1 MVASHTS
8 VSDSNHSIPTK
19 STSTFSPREYTPLP
33 TEQTI
38 SSLPPAS
45 KDDILAEIRSQ
56 ISSKTTPLLIALDDD
71 PTGTQTCHD
80 IAVLTVWDH
89 ATLCKELSSA
99 KGGFFILTNSR
110 ALPGPEAKSLIT
122 EITRNLA
129 KAAQETGKTF
139 QIVLRGDSTLRG
151 HFPEEPDAVEEVLGK
166 SDAWVL
172 APFFFQGGRYT
183 VNDVH
188 YVSEKGTMTPASQ
201 TPFAKDAT
209 FGYKS
214 SNLRDYVLEKA
225 GSHFTEKD
233 IFSITLN
240 DIRVGGAAKVTGRL
254 LEIPRG
260 SVVIVNAAAESDMAI
275 FSLGA
280 IGAEQKGKKYL
291 YRTGAAFVSSRLGI
305 EGKAPMSAQEL
316 ELDYHSGSNSRT
328 GGFIIAG
335 SYVPKTTAQ
344 LASLRSRRG
353 DKLHVIELDV
363 GKLIKSDAAAEQVI
377 TDAYT
382 QSSERLQNGSDVLV
396 MTSRALITGAD
407 AISSLQIGSVV
418 AAALVKI
425 LRNINV
431 RPRYVIAKVFSL
443 SFSRFM
449 SF

>member
-1 MVASHTS
+1 MVALHTS
-8 VSDSNHSIPTK
+8 SEGHGLNE
-19 STSTFSPREYTPLP
+19 TSAFKPREYSPLP
-33 TEQTI
+33 TKETI
-38 SSLPPAS
+38 SALPPAS
-45 KDDILAEIRSQ
+45 QEDILAQIRSQ
-56 ISSKTTPLLIALDDD
+56 ISSDTTPLLIALDDD

-89 ATLCKELSSA
+89 ATLCKELSTA

-110 ALPGPEAKSLIT
+110 ALPGPEAKELISG
-122 EITRNLA
+122 ICRNLSA
-129 KAAQETGKTF
+129 AAQETGKQF

-151 HFPEEPDAVEEVLGK
+151 HFPDEPDAVEEVLGK

-172 APFFFQGGRYT
+172 APFFFQGGRFT

-188 YVSEKGTMTPASQ
+188 YVSEKGVMTPASQ

-209 FGYKS
+209 FGYRS

-225 GSHFTEKD
+225 GSKFTED
-233 IFSITLN
+233 NLFSITLD
-240 DIRVGGAAKVTGRL
+240 DIRLGGAAKVTERL
-254 LEIPRG
+254 LQIPKG
-260 SVVIVNAAAESDMAI
+260 SVIIVNAAAESDMAI
-275 FSLGA
+275 FSLGV
-280 IGAEQKGKKYL
+280 IGAEQQGKKYL

-305 EGKAPMSAQEL
+305 QGKAPMSAEEL

-363 GKLIKSDAAAEQVI
+363 GKLINSDDEAKKVVVN
-377 TDAYT
+377 AYT
-382 QSSERLQNGSDVLV
+382 EASETLKSGGDVLV

-407 AISSLQIGSVV
+407 AISSLKIGSVV
-418 AAALVKI
+418 AAALVDV
-425 LRNINV
+425 LRNISV
-431 RPRYVIAKVFSL
+431 RPRYVIAKVSQFYTV
-443 SFSRFM
+443 
-449 SF
+449 